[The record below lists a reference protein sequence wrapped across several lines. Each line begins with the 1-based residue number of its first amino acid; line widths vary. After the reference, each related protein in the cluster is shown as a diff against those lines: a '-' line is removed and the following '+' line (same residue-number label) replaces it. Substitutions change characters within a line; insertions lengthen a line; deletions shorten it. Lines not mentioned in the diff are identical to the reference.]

1 VDLKVTVAFD
11 GLHELN
17 KKLKENMDMELVK
30 QVVKNNTDEMT
41 KNAQRIAPVDTSN
54 LKTKIDEEIKH
65 GGLIGVVTSKAPY
78 SGYLEFGTRFMDKRP
93 FIKPAFEKQK
103 VKFKSDLMRL
113 AK

>member
-1 VDLKVTVAFD
+1 MVRSTVAFD
-11 GLHELN
+11 GLKELQ
-17 KKLKENMDMELVK
+17 KALKENLDMNLVK

-41 KNAQRIAPVDTSN
+41 KNAQRIAPVDTGN
-54 LKTKIDEEIKH
+54 LKGKIGSETKS
-65 GGLIGVVTSKAPY
+65 GGMIGVMTSKAPY
-78 SGYLEFGTRFMDKRP
+78 SGYLEFGTRFTDKKP